1 MPPTKSFYKGGAVMS
16 EGTSFNSSVLT
27 EIAEMKRLYSALEAS
42 LPKGKNG
49 QNICIAVTSAEPGE
63 GKTTM
68 LAGLAALAAQ
78 ETGKRV
84 LAMDLNWHAPSLHR
98 LFGAELLDPARAQN
112 GAAITDMVHHVAE
125 TRLDILP
132 ALNEQAL
139 GPQCNGEEQ
148 KLAEKLLDKA
158 RAAYDLI
165 FIDTSRI
172 FPTNRSMIDPLVIAQ
187 KADGV
192 ALVIASGKTS
202 RQVVKQAQFALETA
216 GAAILG
222 VIINDWQNPL
232 S

>member
-1 MPPTKSFYKGGAVMS
+1 MS

-139 GPQCNGEEQ
+139 GPAVQRRG
-148 KLAEKLLDKA
+148 AE
-158 RAAYDLI
+158 
-165 FIDTSRI
+165 
-172 FPTNRSMIDPLVIAQ
+172 
-187 KADGV
+187 
-192 ALVIASGKTS
+192 
-202 RQVVKQAQFALETA
+202 A
-216 GAAILG
+216 G
-222 VIINDWQNPL
+222 
-232 S
+232 

>member
-1 MPPTKSFYKGGAVMS
+1 MS
-16 EGTSFNSSVLT
+16 EGTAISSSVLT

-42 LPKGKNG
+42 MPKGKNG
-49 QNICIAVTSAEPGE
+49 HNVCVAVTSAEPGE

-112 GAAITDMVHHVAE
+112 GAAITDMVHHVPE
-125 TRLDILP
+125 THLDVLP
-132 ALNEQAL
+132 ALNEQEW
-139 GPQCNGEEQ
+139 GEQSNGDEQ

-158 RAAYDLI
+158 RAAYDII

-172 FPTNRSMIDPLVIAQ
+172 FPANRRMIDPLVIAQ

-192 ALVIASGKTS
+192 ALVVASGTTS

-216 GAAILG
+216 GANILG

>member
-1 MPPTKSFYKGGAVMS
+1 MS
-16 EGTSFNSSVLT
+16 QGRSINTSVLT

-49 QNICIAVTSAEPGE
+49 QSICIVVTSAEPGE

-84 LAMDLNWHAPSLHR
+84 LAMDLNWHAPSLHS
-98 LFGAELLDPARAQN
+98 LFGSELLDPARAQN
-112 GAAITDMVHHVAE
+112 GAAITDMVHHVSG
-125 TRLDILP
+125 TPMDVLP

-139 GPQCNGEEQ
+139 GQPGNGEEQ
-148 KLAEKLLDKA
+148 KLAEKLLEKA
-158 RAAYDLI
+158 RAAYDII
-165 FIDTSRI
+165 FIDTSKI
-172 FPTNRSMIDPLVIAQ
+172 FPTNRRMIDPLVIAQ

-192 ALVIASGKTS
+192 ALVVASGKTS

-216 GAAILG
+216 GASILG

>member
-1 MPPTKSFYKGGAVMS
+1 MNEETLID
-16 EGTSFNSSVLT
+16 TSVLT

-42 LPKGKNG
+42 MPKGKNG
-49 QNICIAVTSAEPGE
+49 RSICIAVTSAEPGE

-78 ETGKRV
+78 DTGKRV

-112 GAAITDMVHHVAE
+112 GAAITDMVHHAPA
-125 TRLDILP
+125 TPLDILP
-132 ALNEQAL
+132 ALNEQAF
-139 GPQCNGEEQ
+139 GQQSNGDEQ
-148 KLAEKLLDKA
+148 KLAEKLLDRA
-158 RAAYDLI
+158 REAYDII
-165 FIDTSRI
+165 FIDTSKI
-172 FPTNRSMIDPLVIAQ
+172 FPTNRRMIDPLVIAQ

-192 ALVIASGKTS
+192 ALVVASGKTS
-202 RQVVKQAQFALETA
+202 RQVVEQAQFALETA
-216 GAAILG
+216 GANILG

>member
-1 MPPTKSFYKGGAVMS
+1 MQKGGADMS
-16 EGTSFNSSVLT
+16 QGRALDTTVLT

-42 LPKGKNG
+42 LPRGKSG
-49 QNICIAVTSAEPGE
+49 SPVCIAVTSAEPGE

-68 LAGLAALAAQ
+68 LAGLAALAAK

-84 LAMDLNWHAPSLHR
+84 LAMDLNWHAPTLHR
-98 LFGAELLDPARAQN
+98 LFGAELIDPARAQN
-112 GAAITDMVHHVAE
+112 GAALTDMVHHVAE
-125 TRLDILP
+125 TPMDVLP

-139 GPQCNGEEQ
+139 EPQSNGNEQ

-158 RAAYDLI
+158 RAAYDII
-165 FIDTSRI
+165 FIDTSKI
-172 FPTNRSMIDPLVIAQ
+172 FPTNRRMIDPLVIAQ

-192 ALVIASGKTS
+192 ALVVAAGKTS

-216 GAAILG
+216 GATILG

>member
-1 MPPTKSFYKGGAVMS
+1 MS
-16 EGTSFNSSVLT
+16 EGTSINSSVLT

-42 LPKGKNG
+42 MPGGKNG
-49 QNICIAVTSAEPGE
+49 RNICIAVTSAEPGE

-68 LAGLAALAAQ
+68 LAGLAALAAK

-125 TRLDILP
+125 AHMDVLP
-132 ALNEQAL
+132 ALNEQAW
-139 GPQCNGEEQ
+139 GEQRNGDEQ
-148 KLAEKLLDKA
+148 QLAEKLLDKA
-158 RAAYDLI
+158 RAAYDII
-165 FIDTSRI
+165 FIDTSKI
-172 FPTNRSMIDPLVIAQ
+172 FPTNRRMIDPLVIAQ

-192 ALVIASGKTS
+192 ALVVAAGKTS

-216 GAAILG
+216 GANILG